1 MKRTSQRNL
10 YTFWR
15 TLRRAA
21 PLGLLP
27 AAWLGGLF
35 GAAFAQQ
42 LRDIADTESL
52 ALQFPEQWGNALR
65 LRDAIYYFFLPEQS
79 EGTVR
84 MLSIGLALLCALAG
98 ISLFR
103 FIASKKSV
111 NVYYSLGL
119 SRQSL
124 FLQTAA
130 AGAVVLTAGIGLG
143 VAVPVLMNCIAFGA
157 TAQLWQ
163 MALYLFASFS
173 VMGITAFGVAA
184 AIFSLVGTV
193 AEGTAF
199 SLAVLGTP
207 AVLFLLCEQM
217 MNRFVFG
224 SPYAVGFFSAGEY
237 HTYTLPRLS
246 NLLCRFDPTGFNLMT
261 FTEKSELRWF
271 PEDGSLQ
278 WSAPSFSPVFLWAGI
293 ALAVLALGT
302 LLFARRRAEL
312 SGFPG
317 VSRAGNTLTA
327 TLVGLCAFGF
337 CTTLSASE
345 ERLVL
350 CVAIGFAAYALSYAA
365 VEIFAHRSVK
375 TFLRRIYKLPLHLGF
390 AALVLVIFKGGLLGY
405 TARVPQAQDIESV
418 SISDVM
424 CSPVANQYVLYRGM
438 RADPAAIGLVTEK
451 SLFRALQMG
460 VNDELSARRTEKDTI
475 EAVRALHQ
483 KIAETGAKAV
493 EPTYRSAQD
502 AASGVQLNL
511 TIEYRLKNGKTIL
524 RHFATSSKEILQ
536 EAALLQSRHFTLPA
550 IGALFAPP
558 PISEEAAKENLEFAR
573 LRMRTETSAFLAPGS
588 QIAAAA
594 ALELS
599 AAQMNGLL
607 DALQADFA
615 ALPPQELLYPQPPLA
630 TLMLQVSEQGGL
642 FGESIDY
649 NSSAVYSCLDPTNG
663 QIASIPLT
671 AQMPKALAFLRANG
685 AADIL
690 DSRADFQSVRL
701 CPAEF
706 ALHSFRR
713 FTNTYHL
720 GTLHFVGLWQKY
732 ARELGQSDQSGG
744 FYGSAAP
751 AVKLPADSREI
762 TAPALVAQLQD
773 TARLSYYIAEPGYY
787 ALFLDQDGG
796 ETILFIPA
804 KDLPDSLK

>member
-1 MKRTSQRNL
+1 MKQAKQRNL

-35 GAAFAQQ
+35 GAAFVQQ
-42 LRDIADTESL
+42 LRDIASTESI
-52 ALQFPEQWGNALR
+52 ARQFPETWSNGLK

-79 EGTVR
+79 DGIVR
-84 MLSIGLALLCALAG
+84 IMSAGLVLTCALAG
-98 ISLFR
+98 IYLFR

-111 NVYYSLGL
+111 NVYYSLGI

-143 VAVPVLMNCIAFGA
+143 VGLPVLMNCISFGA
-157 TAQLWQ
+157 TAQMWQ

-173 VMGITAFGVAA
+173 VMGITAFGAAA

-199 SLAVLGTP
+199 SLAVLASP
-207 AVLFLLCEQM
+207 AALFLLCEQM

-224 SPYAVGFFSAGEY
+224 SPYAVGFFPAGEY
-237 HTYTLPRLS
+237 RTYAKPRLS
-246 NLLCRFDPTGFNLMT
+246 NLLCRFDPMGFNLIT

-271 PEDGSLQ
+271 PEDGPLQ

-317 VSRAGNTLTA
+317 VSRVGTTLTA
-327 TLVGLCAFGF
+327 ALIGLCAFGF
-337 CTTLSASE
+337 CATLSASE
-345 ERLVL
+345 ERPAL
-350 CVAIGFAAYALSYAA
+350 CIAIGFAAYALNCAG
-365 VEIFAHRSVK
+365 VEIFAHRGVK
-375 TFLRRIYKLPLHLGF
+375 PFLRRIYKLPLHLGF

-405 TARVPQAQDIESV
+405 ASRAPQTQDIESV

-424 CSPVANQYVLYRGM
+424 SSPISNQYKMYHNM

-451 SLFRALQMG
+451 SLFRALQTG
-460 VNDELSARRTEKDTI
+460 VSGELSERRTEKDTI
-475 EAVRALHQ
+475 EAVRALHR
-483 KIAETGAKAV
+483 KIAEMGAREV
-493 EPTYRSAQD
+493 EPLYRSSQD

-511 TIEYRLKNGKTIL
+511 TIEYRLKNGKTVL

-536 EAALLQSRHFTLPA
+536 EAALLQSRCFALPA
-550 IGALFAPP
+550 VQSLLAPP
-558 PISEEAAKENLEFAR
+558 PQSKEAAKENLEFAR

-706 ALHSFRR
+706 ALHSFRS
-713 FTNTYHL
+713 FTNTYQL

-744 FYGSAAP
+744 SYGSAAP
-751 AVKLPADSREI
+751 AVKLPADSREV
-762 TAPALVAQLQD
+762 TDPALVSQLHSA
-773 TARLSYYIAEPGYY
+773 ARLSCYIAEPGYY
-787 ALFLDQDGG
+787 ALFLDKDGG